1 MIYNTNIYIY
11 ILHQLKLYIEG
22 CLCALRA
29 QGSVTYIFFIHI
41 LILDRSCQHLGIYIL
56 DISCQLL
63 GDMCQLE
70 GFCPR
75 AQLSGAQ
82 LSTLKKWTVGPR
94 GPTVRGPTVQGPNCP
109 GPNCPGAQ
117 LSGAQLSGGPTVRG
131 PTVRG
136 PTVRGPTVRGPIR
149 LEPFR
154 SLIIWLS
161 FFSSLFLSCLHVLQ
175 SL

>member
-1 MIYNTNIYIY
+1 MSIGGFLWTLGAQAWRTRSCCNINICIVYQLPTFWEFSKFPKCWQLIYNTNIYIY

-82 LSTLKKWTVGPR
+82 LSTLKKVDSWAPDSWA
-94 GPTVRGPTVQGPNCP
+94 PGPNCP
-109 GPNCPGAQ
+109 GPNCPPWKKWTV
-117 LSGAQLSGGPTVRG
+117 GPRTVR
-131 PTVRG
+131 PWNNV
-136 PTVRGPTVRGPIR
+136 
-149 LEPFR
+149 
-154 SLIIWLS
+154 
-161 FFSSLFLSCLHVLQ
+161 
-175 SL
+175 